1 MKLSKAQQKVMDHL
15 KEQIDYARNND
26 YMHFFAKC
34 ISYPLEKNY
43 DEIPNPHLTNE
54 GVLKQVKESM
64 ELEKYAFLKDAYE
77 ERLNGIALV
86 TCNSRTL
93 YKLVEYG
100 LIEIVKDSNG
110 ESYGIDKVK
119 VLNY

>member
-15 KEQIDYARNND
+15 KEQIDYARSND
-26 YMHFFAKC
+26 YMHFLGKC
-34 ISYPLEKNY
+34 IGYPLEKNY

-54 GVLKQVKESM
+54 GVRKLVEESM
-64 ELEKYAFLKDAYE
+64 ELEKYEFLKAAYQ

-100 LIEIVKDSNG
+100 LIEIINDSKG